1 MKSFLPALAITLP
14 FFGAAYAFDVEY
26 CVRES
31 KPRRDTQTLSR
42 PYMYGVHLTDIA
54 EQRGRMLRHQRP
66 GNRIRVQR
74 RAAGVRGP
82 HSAGRHHHR
91 ECGLRDIPVRV
102 VQPRER
108 MDRSSA
114 VVELRAPA
122 SIIIR
127 LRYSRKLVSTVHA
140 KHKAECSVLVVYFS
154 WCTVYV
160 HQSFNCPGIDC
171 CLETRL
177 NEGHFRARDGWAWQ
191 RDGANDRA
199 WPPVEHF

>member
-26 CVRES
+26 CVREL

-42 PYMYGVHLTDIA
+42 PYMSGVHLTDIA
-54 EQRGRMLRHQRP
+54 EQPGRMLRHQRP
-66 GNRIRVQR
+66 GDRICVQR

-91 ECGLRDIPVRV
+91 ECGLRDFPGCGVHQYELELGSQPRV

-114 VVELRAPA
+114 VVELRAPS

-154 WCTVYV
+154 WCTGYI
-160 HQSFNCPGIDC
+160 HQLFNCPGY
-171 CLETRL
+171 
-177 NEGHFRARDGWAWQ
+177 
-191 RDGANDRA
+191 
-199 WPPVEHF
+199 